1 MTHSARIGADAV
13 AAVAVV
19 TVVAAG
25 VVSGVSVV
33 GASASRAP
41 SPEVSAAGA
50 ATALAAAP
58 RAAAQ
63 GPSEILV
70 RGGEI
75 VTVDGRRSADVRV
88 VGETVA
94 EIGLGLEAGPDAEVI
109 DAGGLLVL
117 PGGIDP
123 HVHLGGIGVDDYTS
137 GSAAALAGGITTIS
151 NFGGVRDGETPAET
165 LARATPVIEA
175 EAIADLIYHPIVS
188 DPASAVTDTLE
199 ALVEA
204 GQPTIKVFMVRPT
217 FDERADGFVDTMRS
231 VVEAGVLMLVHC
243 EDAAIVADTA
253 ARFVAEG
260 RGGLENFADA
270 RPVEAEEVAT
280 RRAIAMA
287 EETGA
292 PIYIVH
298 LSSERAM
305 LAAEEARERGLPVYV
320 ETRPIY
326 LHLTQE
332 RFDGPS
338 PGLYIGQPPLR
349 TQQDQDSLWEGLAR
363 GAIDVVASDH
373 VAYTRELKLDPAQ
386 TVARHRAGMS
396 NLQVMLPMIFSD
408 GVGAGR
414 ITLERFV
421 AVTSTNAAKLFGLYP
436 RKGTIAVGSDADLA
450 LWDPNETREIRDAD
464 MLSNSGYSVHAG
476 REVTGWPVLTMR
488 RGEVVYRDGEVLGE
502 AGSGELL
509 ARGRWQRPE
518 L

>member
-1 MTHSARIGADAV
+1 MTRSARIGAAVAV
-13 AAVAVV
+13 AAVA
-19 TVVAAG
+19 A
-25 VVSGVSVV
+25 VSVGV
-33 GASASRAP
+33 GAAAIASGAAVAG
-41 SPEVSAAGA
+41 SSAAR
-50 ATALAAAP
+50 AAAP
-58 RAAAQ
+58 AIAAQ
-63 GPSEILV
+63 PPREILV
-70 RGGEI
+70 RGGEV
-75 VTVDGRRSADVRV
+75 VTVEGRSRADVRI

-94 EIGLGLEAGPDAEVI
+94 EVGPALAAGPDAVVI
-109 DAGGLLVL
+109 DASGLLVL

-165 LARATPVIEA
+165 LARAAPAIRA

-188 DPASAVTDTLE
+188 DPASATTETLE

-204 GQPTIKVFMVRPT
+204 GQPTIKVFMVRST
-217 FDERADGFVDTMRS
+217 FDERAGGFVETMRA

-243 EDAAIVADTA
+243 EDAAMVADTA

-270 RPVEAEEVAT
+270 RPVEAEEAAV
-280 RRAIAMA
+280 RRAVAMA
-287 EETGA
+287 GETGA

-298 LSSERAM
+298 LSSERA
-305 LAAEEARERGLPVYV
+305 LLVAEEARARGLPVYV

-326 LHLTQE
+326 LHLTRE
-332 RFDGPS
+332 RFEGPT

-349 TQQDQDSLWEGLAR
+349 TQQDQDALWRGLAR

-386 TVARHRAGMS
+386 TVASHRAGMS
-396 NLQVMLPMIFSD
+396 NLQVMLPMIYSD
-408 GVGAGR
+408 GVRTGR

-436 RKGTIAVGSDADLA
+436 RKGTVAVGSDADLV
-450 LWDPNETREIRDAD
+450 LWDPDETREIRNAD

-476 REVTGWPVLTMR
+476 REVTGWPVLTVR
-488 RGEVVYRDGEVLGE
+488 RGEVVYRDGQVLG
-502 AGSGELL
+502 APGSGELL
-509 ARGRWQRPE
+509 ARGPWQRPE

>member
-1 MTHSARIGADAV
+1 MTRFSRIAAV
-13 AAVAVV
+13 ALVVAVAVV
-19 TVVAAG
+19 ATAPP
-25 VVSGVSVV
+25 
-33 GASASRAP
+33 GASAQ
-41 SPEVSAAGA
+41 
-50 ATALAAAP
+50 T
-58 RAAAQ
+58 
-63 GPSEILV
+63 PSEILV

-75 VTVDGRRSADVRV
+75 VTVDGRRPADIRV

-94 EIGLGLEAGPDAEVI
+94 ELGPALEAGPDATVI

-151 NFGGVRDGETPAET
+151 NFGGVRDGETPAEA
-165 LARATPVIEA
+165 LARATGAIEA
-175 EAIADLIYHPIVS
+175 ETIADLIYHPIVS
-188 DPASAVTDTLE
+188 DPASATAETLE
-199 ALVEA
+199 ALVAA

-217 FDERADGFVDTMRS
+217 FDERAEGFVGTMRA
-231 VVEAGVLMLVHC
+231 VVEAGVLLLVHC

-270 RPVEAEEVAT
+270 RPVEAEEAAT

-287 EETGA
+287 EVTGA

-298 LSSERAM
+298 LSSERAL
-305 LAAEEARERGLPVYV
+305 LAAEEARDRGLPVYV

-326 LHLTQE
+326 LHLTRE
-332 RFDGPS
+332 RFDGPT

-349 TQQDQDSLWEGLAR
+349 TQQDQDAMWAGIAR

-386 TVARHRAGMS
+386 TVASHRAGMS
-396 NLQVMLPMIFSD
+396 NLQVMLPMIYSD
-408 GVGAGR
+408 GVGTGR

-436 RKGTIAVGSDADLA
+436 RKGTIAVGSDADLV
-450 LWDPNETREIRDAD
+450 LWDPNETREIRNAD

-476 REVTGWPVLTMR
+476 REVTGWPLLTMR

-502 AGSGELL
+502 PGSGELL

>member
-1 MTHSARIGADAV
+1 MTRCARI
-13 AAVAVV
+13 AAVARVAAAAIV
-19 TVVAAG
+19 ALVVAT
-25 VVSGVSVV
+25 
-33 GASASRAP
+33 AP
-41 SPEVSAAGA
+41 A
-50 ATALAAAP
+50 ALAQP
-58 RAAAQ
+58 
-63 GPSEILV
+63 GEILV

-75 VTVDGRRSADVRV
+75 VTSDGRRTADVRV

-94 EIGLGLEAGPDAEVI
+94 EIGPALEAGPGAEVI
-109 DAGGLLVL
+109 DADGLLVL

-151 NFGGVRDGETPAET
+151 NFGGVRDGETPADT
-165 LARATPVIEA
+165 VARAAAAIRGQT
-175 EAIADLIYHPIVS
+175 IADLIYHPIVS
-188 DPASAVTDTLE
+188 DPASATPETLE

-217 FDERADGFVDTMRS
+217 FDERADGFVGTMRA

-253 ARFVAEG
+253 ARFMAEG

-270 RPVEAEEVAT
+270 RPAEAEEAAVH
-280 RRAIAMA
+280 RAVAMA
-287 EETGA
+287 EVTGA

-298 LSSERAM
+298 LSSERAL

-326 LHLTQE
+326 LHLTRE
-332 RFDGPS
+332 RFEGPT

-349 TQQDQDSLWEGLAR
+349 TQQDQDAMWEGLAR

-386 TVARHRAGMS
+386 TVASHRAGMS
-396 NLQVMLPMIFSD
+396 NLQVMLPMVYSD
-408 GVGAGR
+408 GVRTGR

-436 RKGTIAVGSDADLA
+436 RKGTVAVGSDADLV
-450 LWDPNETREIRDAD
+450 LWDPDETREIRNAD

-488 RGEVVYRDGEVLGE
+488 RGEVVYRDGEVLG
-502 AGSGELL
+502 APGSGELL
-509 ARGRWQRPE
+509 ARGPWERPE